1 MFDTRASTSLYSKTR
16 LPSADHS
23 SIIAISIS
31 RHEPRH
37 GDRTVLHGSM
47 LLIQSLASSTLSARR
62 PIDCDAAGPAGDGIM
77 GGSRSVVDGCAR
89 GLTPSGPA
97 GHGPPPGAARQK
109 AWRGYGLVGRIAGMP
124 TNLTIQTLLGDVVG
138 STGHRYAVTDNAGN
152 AGNGED
158 HHESGWRL
166 PRRVPHRKQGESGKQ
181 HGPGE
186 LGVPAHPGSAGHSTH
201 DVRAVDRWVP
211 DRDRVQRPGRVRWPA
226 PVPALREPVVVA
238 GRQGQP

>member
-1 MFDTRASTSLYSKTR
+1 
-16 LPSADHS
+16 
-23 SIIAISIS
+23 
-31 RHEPRH
+31 
-37 GDRTVLHGSM
+37 M

-109 AWRGYGLVGRIAGMP
+109 AWRGCGLVGRIAGMP

-152 AGNGED
+152 TTDTVKIITNRAGGY
-158 HHESGWRL
+158 
-166 PRRVPHRKQGESGKQ
+166 
-181 HGPGE
+181 
-186 LGVPAHPGSAGHSTH
+186 LGVYHTGSKVNLASSTDLVNWVFRRTLDPQATQPTMCALSTGGFLTATEFNDLAGS
-201 DVRAVDRWVP
+201 
-211 DRDRVQRPGRVRWPA
+211 GGL
-226 PVPALREPVVVA
+226 LRFRHYANLSSLLA
-238 GRQGQP
+238 GKVNRERTIPRSLSG